1 MGHIKRDFCLSNIVL
16 RCLLFSSASG
26 SLPVLNKKNYW
37 LPRIYCII
45 YYYFLRHLLFSTT
58 VPDPLVYVL
67 VSEKMKPVEV
77 ELEEI
82 HYFLAVPNQL
92 KKLEAYH

>member
-1 MGHIKRDFCLSNIVL
+1 MLSTVFFYFRFTSGFVLKKFIDFPEFVALSIH
-16 RCLLFSSASG
+16 
-26 SLPVLNKKNYW
+26 
-37 LPRIYCII
+37 
-45 YYYFLRHLLFSTT
+45 FLRHLQFSST

-77 ELEEI
+77 ELEEV
-82 HYFLAVPNQL
+82 HYFLVVPNQL